1 MAIAANKQRL
11 YQKRS
16 QGFEKTFVAFL
27 KALAFVL
34 CVMIEVGTKSAY
46 SVTVAVDFFLPKWTL
61 TGIRTTFCTARHTTT
76 AMP

>member
-11 YQKRS
+11 QNETRAL
-16 QGFEKTFVAFL
+16 EKTFDAFP

-34 CVMIEVGTKSAY
+34 CVVIEAGKEQAY
-46 SVTVAVDFFLPKWTL
+46 SAAGTADFFLPRWTL